1 MITIA
6 HRVHTIMD
14 SDRIMVMDRG
24 VVHECDTPA
33 VLLRRPGSIFRTMVE
48 RAGIEVPKLGAG
60 VGSDVSAD
68 GSAEG
73 GAEGVMVEGSTVKGV
88 VGGEGEG
95 GVGVALVGIRGAEE
109 VAIN

>member
-1 MITIA
+1 
-6 HRVHTIMD
+6 
-14 SDRIMVMDRG
+14 MVMDRG

-60 VGSDVSAD
+60 VGADVS
-68 GSAEG
+68 
-73 GAEGVMVEGSTVKGV
+73 AEGVMVEGSTVKGV
-88 VGGEGEG
+88 VGAEGEG

>member
-1 MITIA
+1 
-6 HRVHTIMD
+6 MD

-60 VGSDVSAD
+60 VGAD
-68 GSAEG
+68 ISAEG
-73 GAEGVMVEGSTVKGV
+73 GAEVVMVEGSTVKGV
-88 VGGEGEG
+88 VGAEGEG

>member
-1 MITIA
+1 
-6 HRVHTIMD
+6 
-14 SDRIMVMDRG
+14 MVMDRG

-48 RAGIEVPKLGAG
+48 RAGIEVPKLGAEG
-60 VGSDVSAD
+60 GAD

-88 VGGEGEG
+88 VGAEGEG